1 MSAITY
7 GKRFIFG
14 VPTQEEILAIQ
25 HCLMADQIIVS
36 NEDFLKIVRN
46 GNKYAVEQLPNGY
59 SAFLLDDD

>member
-1 MSAITY
+1 MAILS
-7 GKRFIFG
+7 GRRFVFG
-14 VPTQEEILAIQ
+14 IPTQDEILAIQ

-59 SAFLLDDD
+59 SAFLLNEK